1 MLLSDPSFVS
11 NRASIENSHSC
22 HGNESVFARCEFYD
36 TGTPA
41 CLHTGMLGS
50 LAVDPTTK
58 HHALYLARSLFDV
71 VEHAPDVN
79 PHVIR
84 RLVAAENQR
93 AQYAV
98 CEQESVR
105 TD

>member
-1 MLLSDPSFVS
+1 MATNPFLRAANFMTPVLL
-11 NRASIENSHSC
+11 H
-22 HGNESVFARCEFYD
+22 VFD
-36 TGTPA
+36 
-41 CLHTGMLGS
+41 TGMLGS